1 MFLDD
6 ILLSTKE
13 TVRAAKLKK
22 PLKDLK
28 QQVKDSEPSRG
39 FFDAVKRSKNSPLN
53 LVAEIKQASPSK
65 GLLRESFRPMEI
77 AKVYEESG
85 ARALSVL
92 TETRFFLGS
101 LDFIPQVRSSV
112 KLPVLRK
119 DFLIDEYQIY
129 EARAYEADA
138 VLFIV
143 NLLDDYQ
150 LEDYSDVAK
159 GIGLDCLI
167 ESHTE
172 SELQQALKV
181 EGGLIGINNRD
192 LKTFEA
198 DIETTFRLL
207 KEVPEERV
215 VVAESGIGSSEDI
228 QRMASEKIDAVL
240 IGETFMKSDNIQ
252 KKVQEL
258 FG

>member
-13 TVRAAKLKK
+13 AVRAAKLRN
-22 PLKDLK
+22 PLSDLRRR
-28 QQVKDSEPSRG
+28 VKDSDPSRG
-39 FFDAVKRSKNSPLN
+39 LFEAIKRSENSPLN
-53 LVAEIKQASPSK
+53 LVAEIKKASPSK
-65 GLLRESFRPMEI
+65 GLLREPFHPVEI

-85 ARALSVL
+85 AQALSVL

-101 LDFIPQVRSSV
+101 LDSIPQVRTSV

-143 NLLDDYQ
+143 SLLDGYQ
-150 LEDYSDVAK
+150 LMDYSDIAK

-181 EGGLIGINNRD
+181 EGALIGINNRD
-192 LKTFEA
+192 LETFET

-207 KEVPEERV
+207 KEIPEDRV
-215 VVAESGIGSSEDI
+215 VVAESGIKTSEDV
-228 QRMASEKIDAVL
+228 QKMASEKIDAVL

-252 KKVQEL
+252 KKIREL